1 MTNFHLQKLKSSM
14 SQDEEAFSFRKTGL
28 KEKKYEPYVKK
39 YEELYS
45 QR

>member
-1 MTNFHLQKLKSSM
+1 M
-14 SQDEEAFSFRKTGL
+14 SQDEEAFSFRKATLL